1 MNNDEMQL
9 TEVVKLSQSEKREQV
24 FVTLFL
30 SGFYDEQD
38 KAEAI
43 ATYYEIQNFSK
54 ELAEQLKERYES
66 VTARLGEI
74 DTLLAKYAI
83 GWNLER
89 IGKAEI
95 SILRLAAFEILYD
108 ESIPEKVA
116 ANEAVELAKK
126 YGSVDSY
133 GFINGIIG
141 KVIQNSRESSV

>member
-54 ELAEQLKERYES
+54 ELAAQLKERYES